1 MKTICAFVRQNMNY
15 YKRDTAACLAAVIF
29 VAALL
34 SGTGSL
40 LYSSRMG
47 NLENN
52 RLIYGD
58 WNYYTLKTGPLMQ
71 ELREG
76 GRHPDYDIVSYGCV
90 EMKKVLTQPGRI
102 TLLYGD
108 ENYRSMLHRE
118 LLEGVYP
125 QDRNQVAMDRYT
137 LRNLG
142 ITGGPGTQ
150 VELDGRTYTLTG
162 ILRDRWAASVGTMEA
177 FVSEDTPE
185 ETGRAFVFLKFGE
198 ERRLHS
204 QWEAFCARFGL
215 QPGQMGENEP
225 INCYLGGSQKASLK
239 TLWKEAFVDRDADI
253 TYLLL
258 QLKKQSDPAGGG
270 ILLLL
275 GFFGAFVLYSVFR
288 ISIQKRLPQYGILRS
303 IGVGDT
309 GIFRIIFTEL
319 AAFLLLGWI
328 PGFILGNVAVK
339 SLYSRFNTVFL
350 SKGMG
355 VSQEALSLPAA
366 EELLQRTASAARTFH
381 VSLWASA
388 SCLLS
393 LLILLLLITLIF
405 IRRIHRQEAVELR
418 RENRSMKYARTTCAL
433 RNKSPAHALVS
444 RLLYPG
450 RAAFFSLLVSLAMG
464 GVIFLCTD
472 YVIINTRLHDER
484 ALKSDDGL
492 GAGYQVLLETGERMN
507 SIPEEI
513 ARSIADLPGV
523 ERVHTVSGLPCQ
535 ILFAPGEFLWQDYF
549 TEVNRE
555 YQTFCHGISEKTED
569 GGIAVKCNLLG
580 YDDDLLAQLEAFLLE
595 GKIDPGQMK
604 VENTV
609 VLTAIMDGQGNY
621 DSTTKKAGDTILLK
635 VPSGQAPLSQCRS
648 FPENLEYET
657 REFTIAAIVSRSLT
671 KDPNLYTANTTDIT
685 YSILMTTQQLQEN
698 FAVRGSS
705 VLSIIKEEK
714 AKAAPTAD
722 SIREK
727 IAALPDCVLKDYTRA
742 IEQKELYLRQKMF
755 YFYALAL
762 LFFLAGLLHTGNSLS
777 HLIFS
782 RRHEIGIIR
791 AMGISDRRLLALIA
805 KEAFR
810 YALLSSLLMLTATAA
825 ANRAASY
832 ILSHIYLYLS
842 AKAPVPPSAI
852 TAALLI
858 NLAAALLAVTLP
870 TLHALKT
877 PILTQINRQRNTP

>member
-1 MKTICAFVRQNMNY
+1 MKTICSFVRHNMGY

-40 LYSSRMG
+40 LYSSRLG
-47 NLENN
+47 NLANN

-58 WNYYTLKTGPLMQ
+58 WNYYTPKTEALMQ
-71 ELREG
+71 DLREG
-76 GRHPDYDIVSYGCV
+76 GQHPGYNIVSYGCV

-108 ENYRSMLHRE
+108 ENYLNMLHRQ

-125 QDRNQVAMDRYT
+125 QNRNQVAMDRYT

-150 VELDGRTYTLTG
+150 VELDGRSYTLTG
-162 ILRDRWAASVGTMEA
+162 ILKDRWAAAVGTMEA

-185 ETGRAFVFLKFGE
+185 ETGRAFVFLKFA
-198 ERRLHS
+198 ERNSLHS
-204 QWEAFCARFGL
+204 QWEAFCAEYGL

-225 INCYLGGSQKASLK
+225 VNRYLGGSQKASLK
-239 TLWKEAFVDRDADI
+239 TLWQEAFVDRDADI

-258 QLKKQSDPAGGG
+258 QLKKQSGPAGGG

-303 IGVGDT
+303 IGVGDA
-309 GIFRIIFTEL
+309 GIFRLIFTEL
-319 AAFLLLGWI
+319 ALFLLLGWI
-328 PGFILGNVAVK
+328 PGSLLGNLAVK
-339 SLYSRFNTVFL
+339 ALYSRFNTVFL

-355 VSQEALSLPAA
+355 VSREALSLPEA
-366 EELLQRTASAARTFH
+366 EELLRRTASAAQTFH
-381 VSLWASA
+381 ISLWASVF
-388 SCLLS
+388 CLLS
-393 LLILLLLITLIF
+393 LLLLLLIITLLF
-405 IRRIHRQEAVELR
+405 IKRIRRQEAVELR
-418 RENRSMKYARTTCAL
+418 RENRSLKYARTTCAL
-433 RNKSPAHALVS
+433 RNKSPAPALVS

-450 RAAFFSLLVSLAMG
+450 GAAFFSLIVSLAMG
-464 GVIFLCTD
+464 GIIFLCTD

-492 GAGYQVLLETGERMN
+492 GADYQVLPETGERMN
-507 SIPEEI
+507 SIPEGT
-513 ARSIADLPGV
+513 AQSIAALPGV

-555 YQTFCHGISEKTED
+555 YQTLYHGIEEKTED
-569 GGIAVKCNLLG
+569 GGNAVKCNLLG
-580 YDDDLLAQLEAFLLE
+580 YDAELLTQLEAFLLE
-595 GKIDPGQMK
+595 GKIDPRQMQE
-604 VENTV
+604 ENTV

-621 DSTTKKAGDTILLK
+621 GSTTKKAGDTILLK
-635 VPSGQAPLSQCRS
+635 VPAGQASLSQYRS

-657 REFTIAAIVSRSLT
+657 KEFTIAAIVSRSLT
-671 KDPNLYTANTTDIT
+671 KDPGLYTANTMDIT

-698 FAVRGSS
+698 FGVHGSS
-705 VLSIIKEEK
+705 VLSILKEEK

-722 SIREK
+722 AIREK
-727 IAALPDCVLKDYTRA
+727 IAALPSCVLKDYTRA

-791 AMGISDRRLLALIA
+791 AMGISDKRLLALIA
-805 KEAFR
+805 KEALR
-810 YALLSSLLMLTATAA
+810 YALPSSFLMLAA
-825 ANRAASY
+825 AAAATRAASY

-842 AKAPVPPSAI
+842 TDAPVPPSAI
-852 TAALLI
+852 TAALLT
-858 NLAAALLAVTLP
+858 NLAAALLAVILP
-870 TLHALKT
+870 TLRALKT

>member
-1 MKTICAFVRQNMNY
+1 MKTICSFVRQNIGY

-40 LYSSRMG
+40 LYSSRLG
-47 NLENN
+47 NLESN

-58 WNYYTLKTGPLMQ
+58 WNYYAPKTETLMQ
-71 ELREG
+71 GLREG
-76 GRHPDYDIVSYGCV
+76 GRHPGYDLVSYGCV

-108 ENYRSMLHRE
+108 ENYFNMLHRE
-118 LLEGVYP
+118 LLEGSYP
-125 QDRNQVAMDRYT
+125 QNRNQVAMDRYT

-142 ITGGPGTQ
+142 ITGGLGTQ
-150 VELDGRTYTLTG
+150 VELDGRSYTLTG
-162 ILRDRWAASVGTMEA
+162 ILKDRWATAVGTMEA

-185 ETGRAFVFLKFGE
+185 ETGRAFVFLRFAEKGG
-198 ERRLHS
+198 LHS
-204 QWEAFCARFGL
+204 QQEAFCAEYGL

-225 INCYLGGSQKASLK
+225 VNRYLGGSRKASLK
-239 TLWKEAFVDRDADI
+239 TLWREAFVERGADI

-258 QLKKQSDPAGGG
+258 QLKKQSGPAGGG

-275 GFFGAFVLYSVFR
+275 GFFGAIVLYSVFGITIR
-288 ISIQKRLPQYGILRS
+288 KRLPQYGILRS
-303 IGVGDT
+303 IGVGDV
-309 GIFRIIFTEL
+309 GISQLIFTEL
-319 AAFLLLGWI
+319 ACFLLLGWI
-328 PGFILGNVAVK
+328 PGFLLGNLTVK
-339 SLYSRFNTVFL
+339 ALYSRFNTVFL

-355 VSQEALSLPAA
+355 VSREALSLPEA
-366 EELLQRTASAARTFH
+366 EELLQRTASAAQAFH
-381 VSLWASA
+381 VSLWASV

-393 LLILLLLITLIF
+393 LLLLLLLITLLF
-405 IRRIHRQEAVELR
+405 IQRIHQQEAVELR
-418 RENRSMKYARTTCAL
+418 RENHSIKYARTTCAL
-433 RNKSPAHALVS
+433 RDQSPARALVS

-450 RAAFFSLLVSLAMG
+450 RAAFFSLIVSLAIG

-492 GAGYQVLLETGERMN
+492 GADYQVLLETGEQMD
-507 SIPEEI
+507 SIPEETARGI
-513 ARSIADLPGV
+513 AALPGV

-555 YQTFCHGISEKTED
+555 YQTFCRGIEEKTED
-569 GGIAVKCNLLG
+569 GGNAVKCNLLG
-580 YDDDLLAQLEAFLLE
+580 YDADLLTQLEAFLLE
-595 GKIDPGQMK
+595 GQIDPYKMQE
-604 VENTV
+604 ENMV
-609 VLTAIMDGQGNY
+609 ILSAIMDGQGNY
-621 DSTTKKAGDTILLK
+621 DSTAKKAGDTILLK
-635 VPSGQAPLSQCRS
+635 VPAGQGPLSQYRS
-648 FPENLEYET
+648 FSANLEYET

-685 YSILMTTQQLQEN
+685 YSILMTAQQLQEN
-698 FAVRGSS
+698 FGVRGSS
-705 VLSIIKEEK
+705 VLSIIKEEN
-714 AKAAPTAD
+714 AEAAPTAD
-722 SIREK
+722 AIREK
-727 IAALPDCVLKDYTRA
+727 IASLPGCLLKDYTRA
-742 IEQKELYLRQKMF
+742 IEQRKLYLRQKMF
-755 YFYALAL
+755 YYYALAL

-791 AMGISDRRLLALIA
+791 AMGISDKRLLALTA
-805 KEAFR
+805 KEALR
-810 YALLSSLLMLTATAA
+810 YAFLSSILMLTITAA
-825 ANRAASY
+825 ATRAASY

-842 AKAPVPPSAI
+842 ASAPVPPSTIA
-852 TAALLI
+852 AALLTT
-858 NLAAALLAVTLP
+858 LAAALLAVTLP
-870 TLHALKT
+870 TLRALKT

>member
-1 MKTICAFVRQNMNY
+1 MKTICAFVRQNMSY

-162 ILRDRWAASVGTMEA
+162 ILKDRWAASVGTMEA

-225 INCYLGGSQKASLK
+225 VNRYLGGSQKASLK

-288 ISIQKRLPQYGILRS
+288 ISIQKRLPPIRHTPLHRRGRHRNLPNYFHRAGRFPAAGLDSRLHSGQSGGRIPLFPVQYG
-303 IGVGDT
+303 
-309 GIFRIIFTEL
+309 
-319 AAFLLLGWI
+319 
-328 PGFILGNVAVK
+328 
-339 SLYSRFNTVFL
+339 FL

-366 EELLQRTASAARTFH
+366 EELLQRTASAAQTFH

-393 LLILLLLITLIF
+393 LLILLLLITLLF
-405 IRRIHRQEAVELR
+405 IRRIYRQEAVELR

-507 SIPEEI
+507 SIPEET

-569 GGIAVKCNLLG
+569 GGLAVKCNLLG

-604 VENTV
+604 EENTV

-621 DSTTKKAGDTILLK
+621 NSTIKKAGDTILLK

-685 YSILMTTQQLQEN
+685 YSIIMTTQQLQEN

-722 SIREK
+722 AIREK
-727 IAALPDCVLKDYTRA
+727 ITALPDCVLKDYTRA

-805 KEAFR
+805 KEALR

-825 ANRAASY
+825 ATRAASY